1 MRLTSGT
8 LVVMSWLVQARR
20 LMMTVTAGVL
30 PDRGGGRHAAHSARE
45 QTGRTGA
52 GAGGADLA
60 AWPGLG
66 ALDERLAAADGII
79 AVSRPPGGPAIVA
92 LEVPCALSWA
102 KISSC

>member
-1 MRLTSGT
+1 
-8 LVVMSWLVQARR
+8 MSWVTQARR
-20 LMMTVTAGVL
+20 VLMTVTAGVL
-30 PDRGGGRHAAHSARE
+30 PGRGRDHFAAHTPRPK
-45 QTGRTGA
+45 TGPTGTGP
-52 GAGGADLA
+52 GAADLA

-79 AVSRPPGGPAIVA
+79 TVSSPPGGPAIVA